1 MPVLKK
7 LSLLSVPFAALA
19 LLAAPAAS
27 AETLIYVT
35 SSNIGTVDSS
45 NPGVDNTSGNNG
57 PLSYSLPSGF
67 STIGAKVSADNAAL
81 FLLASD
87 GGVCQL
93 FSVNTTG
100 NSSGQASLSEVNG
113 SYSCSTATGNG
124 DFGFLNGSGGS
135 SGLDAYL
142 VANGADLLEVVVGGG
157 STSSLEIGNPNGG
170 VGNIQGVVSVG
181 TSPNDIPY
189 AVDASTQELVEL
201 NLNTGAE
208 TNVNALPFT
217 FAGSTSLDYS
227 TASGNFYLYTNGA
240 LYSDSINYGVDSSS
254 LGNLP
259 SGTLAVTVAGNVGV
273 TNSSSGGAF
282 APALL
287 LPLGAMALLRRR
299 RARSA

>member
-7 LSLLSVPFAALA
+7 LTLLSAPFAALA

-35 SSNIGTVDSS
+35 SSNIGTVDSAS
-45 NPGVDNTSGNNG
+45 PGVDNTSGNNG

-67 STIGAKVSADNAAL
+67 NTIGAKVSSDNATL
-81 FLLASD
+81 YLLASD

-93 FSVNTTG
+93 FSANTTG
-100 NSSGQASLSEVNG
+100 NSSGQASLTEVNG
-113 SYSCSTATGNG
+113 SYGCSTATGNG

-208 TNVNALPFT
+208 INVNALPFT

-240 LYSDSINYGVDSSS
+240 LYSDSITYGVDSSS

-273 TNSSSGGAF
+273 TNSNSGGAF

-287 LPLGAMALLRRR
+287 LPLGALALLRRR

>member
-1 MPVLKK
+1 VPVLKK
-7 LSLLSVPFAALA
+7 LTLLSLPFAALA
-19 LLAAPAAS
+19 FLAAPAAF

-45 NPGVDNTSGNNG
+45 SPGVDNTSGNNG
-57 PLSYSLPSGF
+57 SLSYSLPSGF
-67 STIGAKVSADNAAL
+67 YTVGAKVSSDNATL
-81 FLLASD
+81 YLLASD

-100 NSSGQASLSEVNG
+100 NSSGQASLTEVNG
-113 SYSCSTATGNG
+113 SYGCSTATGNG

-135 SGLDAYL
+135 SGLDEYL
-142 VANGADLLEVVVGGG
+142 VANGADVLEVPVGGG
-157 STSSLEIGNPNGG
+157 TPASIEIGNPNGG

-189 AVDASTQELVEL
+189 GVDASTKELVQL
-201 NLNTGAE
+201 NLGTGGE
-208 TNVNALPFT
+208 TDINALPFT
-217 FAGSTSLDYS
+217 FSGSTSLDYS

-240 LYSDSINYGVDSSS
+240 LYSDSITYGVDSSS

-273 TNSSSGGAF
+273 TNSNGGAF

-287 LPLGAMALLRRR
+287 LPLGALALLRRR